1 MTDNVSVKFNDKAFL
16 SAMQK
21 APVEVSEQVD
31 LAVNKATQQTADK
44 LREAAPKAFSTLTNS
59 IKADKIG
66 HFEYRAAPHVNYA
79 ESVELGRLPGKIP
92 NVEEISRWAKIKGL
106 ETNGRSFRDVGWAI
120 AKSIGKIGTQAQ
132 PFVKPVVD
140 SGFPQRKLNQL
151 ANAGVQIGLAKA
163 GF

>member
-1 MTDNVSVKFNDKAFL
+1 MTDNVSLKFNDKRFL
-16 SAMQK
+16 KAMQK
-21 APVEVSEQVD
+21 APIEVSEQVD
-31 LAVNKATQQTADK
+31 LAVSKAAQQTADK

-79 ESVELGRLPGKIP
+79 ESVELGRQPGKIP
-92 NVEEISRWAKIKGL
+92 NVEEITRWAKIKGL

-140 SGFPQRKLNQL
+140 SGFPERRLVWL
-151 ANAGVQIGLAKA
+151 ANRAITSGLTKA
-163 GF
+163 GL